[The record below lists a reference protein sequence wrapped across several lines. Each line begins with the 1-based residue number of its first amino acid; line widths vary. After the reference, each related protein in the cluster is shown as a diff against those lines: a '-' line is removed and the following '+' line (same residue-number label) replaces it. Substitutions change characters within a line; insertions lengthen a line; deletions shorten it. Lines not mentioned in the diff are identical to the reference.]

1 MDWVRHGLQLHE
13 HAVSRFE
20 EAKITGYDFPELL
33 ENDGRLLES
42 HLGLSSPYERRRVQ
56 RGMRM
61 KLMGMGRPPVKPFAV
76 AAKSRGCSS
85 VLVEWKS
92 DSADASFPVH
102 KFVLQRREPSLPRSR
117 WGVWWAAGNSSA
129 ESQWR
134 TVYEGM
140 ETRFEETG
148 LATDEVYSYRIVAWN
163 VIGRSEYEYV
173 SERTVTSPCLKSG
186 SWLWSAYAFLERLL
200 QFALAVIAFVASASR
215 LSSSVDG
222 YSNYVLQPILG
233 YIDGFTDRMR
243 AWGLQVPPLSQRP
256 PPLEIRSPSVRKR
269 ELLRNQ
275 TSGRLSKGAS
285 GDSYASEV
293 LTVSSLP
300 RDGEDDDGS
309 PPPEHILNR
318 KYCSVC
324 REKFSDWDRR
334 VSRHSCSRC
343 HGHFHAKCGA
353 TCHGPLFPCPVQGGC
368 KCNNCRDA
376 SPSRRTSKYVRS
388 TDSSGK
394 LDKSSKKQSS
404 SLRSLLRMN
413 SNFSSVSSHDEGDA
427 HHGNVGD

>member
-20 EAKITGYDFPELL
+20 DAKITGYDFPELL

-102 KFVLQRREPSLPRSR
+102 KFVLQRRQPSLPRSR

-222 YSNYVLQPILG
+222 YLRLLLSSVYSCIWRNFDDSLQPHSTFRSPPRLGSDILSTVSVDDPQNEASSAISNSIENTDIQRIG
-233 YIDGFTDRMR
+233 TRKTCCVCSQAFSKTDR
-243 AWGLQVPPLSQRP
+243 
-256 PPLEIRSPSVRKR
+256 
-269 ELLRNQ
+269 LLR
-275 TSGRLSKGAS
+275 
-285 GDSYASEV
+285 
-293 LTVSSLP
+293 
-300 RDGEDDDGS
+300 
-309 PPPEHILNR
+309 
-318 KYCSVC
+318 
-324 REKFSDWDRR
+324 
-334 VSRHSCSRC
+334 RHTCTLC
-343 HGHFHAKCGA
+343 HKRFHSKCGISK
-353 TCHGPLFPCPVQGGC
+353 HWFSIECPVQGGC
-368 KCNNCRDA
+368 LCNNCR
-376 SPSRRTSKYVRS
+376 
-388 TDSSGK
+388 
-394 LDKSSKKQSS
+394 
-404 SLRSLLRMN
+404 
-413 SNFSSVSSHDEGDA
+413 
-427 HHGNVGD
+427 